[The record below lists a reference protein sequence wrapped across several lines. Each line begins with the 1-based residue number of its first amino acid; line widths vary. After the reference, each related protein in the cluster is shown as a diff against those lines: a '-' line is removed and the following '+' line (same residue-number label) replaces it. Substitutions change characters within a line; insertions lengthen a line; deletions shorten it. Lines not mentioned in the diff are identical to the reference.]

1 MLPDLAEPNLGICT
15 RRAGKERLS
24 GEITRWSKYI
34 LAHRT
39 LALLIF
45 NFRRKRTLSYEFA
58 YAHQNRRYCSMFV
71 VKKRYFEQNS
81 DVAAR
86 WARSLQMRFRV
97 ETENMFDKESK
108 ETVLR
113 WKRFLKIGIVR
124 KDIPS
129 RTSNFFRIQSWTNA
143 ELGICICSSDSE

>member
-1 MLPDLAEPNLGICT
+1 MLT
-15 RRAGKERLS
+15 RIEDIVQCLS
-24 GEITRWSKYI
+24 W
-34 LAHRT
+34 
-39 LALLIF
+39 
-45 NFRRKRTLSYEFA
+45 
-58 YAHQNRRYCSMFV
+58 
-71 VKKRYFEQNS
+71 KKRYFEQNS

-129 RTSNFFRIQSWTNA
+129 RTLNFFRIQSWTNA